1 VKEGQR
7 LERGG
12 HHFAGLVCV
21 LVLQRLQPLGFE
33 LPVKPFGMCD
43 NWQNLE
49 NLARFFSIALDLFMF
64 AYDAEFS

>member
-1 VKEGQR
+1 M
-7 LERGG
+7 
-12 HHFAGLVCV
+12 